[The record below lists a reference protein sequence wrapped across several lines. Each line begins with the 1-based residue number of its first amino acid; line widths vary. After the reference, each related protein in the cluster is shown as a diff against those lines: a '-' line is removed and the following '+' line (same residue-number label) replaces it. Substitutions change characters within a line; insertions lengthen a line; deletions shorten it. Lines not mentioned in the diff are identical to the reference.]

1 MIKNHM
7 PLIIQNILFPL
18 MCYTDED
25 ESLWQTDP
33 QEYIRIK
40 FDVFEDY
47 VSPVIAAQTLLHNVC
62 KKRKDILPKV
72 LGFAIQI
79 LSDPNG
85 DPRNKDGALHMI
97 GAIADILLKK
107 DQYKT
112 NMESML
118 ISYVFPH
125 FQSPLGFLRARACWV
140 LHYFENIKFNNENN
154 LLQALEYLQKCLMN
168 DQELPVKVEAAISI
182 QILLSAQPSAPAIV
196 EPNITQLTLE
206 LLKIIR
212 ETENED
218 LTNVMQK
225 LVCMFHEKLAPIAVE
240 MTQHLAHT
248 FTQLMASNEA
258 EDDEDKALAAMG
270 ILNTIDTILTMMD
283 EQKDIML
290 QLEPIV
296 IQIVVLIFQQEMM
309 ELYEEAFNLI
319 STATTTIISN
329 DMWKVFELIYQV
341 FNKDGFDYFT
351 DMMPSLHNFITV
363 APDAFVSNKNH
374 IVAVYQICKAIMN
387 SDCDE
392 ETECHAAKLLE
403 VMILQFKGKIDEF
416 LMSFVELALTRI
428 TKEVKTDDLKTI
440 CMQVVIAAMYY
451 NPEML
456 FDILNKLQ
464 PPNSEPSLIN
474 HFINQWMQDTHCFLG
489 LHDRK
494 MCVLGLCTLISLN
507 ANQRPG
513 IVNEIAPQI
522 IPSALL
528 LFDGLKE
535 AYKSKANENE
545 GDDSE
550 EEEETDSEDEVED
563 LEDDQDHVLNR
574 EYIDL
579 HGIADQIKQ
588 NCPFKITSATIM
600 EDDDEGES
608 DIGSES
614 EEEDEFE
621 MTALES
627 YTTAIDD
634 DDSPDDEYVIFKELM
649 EKVNQT
655 DPNWYNLLISQ
666 LNAQQQKSI
675 EEIFS
680 LALQRKAARGKQLIR
695 FNIEFFL
702 YDYLI

>member
-107 DQYKT
+107 DQYKN
-112 NMESML
+112 NMENML

-319 STATTTIISN
+319 STATTTVISN

-351 DMMPSLHNFITV
+351 DMMPSLHNFIIV

-416 LMSFVELALTRI
+416 LMSFVELALTRM

-494 MCVLGLCTLISLN
+494 MCVLGLCTLINLN
-507 ANQRPG
+507 ANSRPG

-535 AYKSKANENE
+535 AYKSKANDNE

-649 EKVNQT
+649 EKVRQT

-695 FNIEFFL
+695 FN
-702 YDYLI
+702 

>member
-1 MIKNHM
+1 
-7 PLIIQNILFPL
+7 

-107 DQYKT
+107 DQYKN
-112 NMESML
+112 NMENML

-416 LMSFVELALTRI
+416 LMSFVELALTRM

-494 MCVLGLCTLISLN
+494 MCVLGLCTLINLN
-507 ANQRPG
+507 ANSRPG

-535 AYKSKANENE
+535 AYKSKANDNE

-649 EKVNQT
+649 EKVRQT

-680 LALQRKAARGKQLIR
+680 LALQRKAARGKQLIII
-695 FNIEFFL
+695 N
-702 YDYLI
+702 

>member
-1 MIKNHM
+1 M

-107 DQYKT
+107 DQYKN
-112 NMESML
+112 NMENML

-416 LMSFVELALTRI
+416 LMSFVELALTRM

-535 AYKSKANENE
+535 AYKSKANDNE

-649 EKVNQT
+649 EKVRQT

-680 LALQRKAARGKQLIR
+680 LALQRKAARGKQLIII
-695 FNIEFFL
+695 N
-702 YDYLI
+702 

>member
-107 DQYKT
+107 DQYKN
-112 NMESML
+112 NMENML

-296 IQIVVLIFQQEMM
+296 IQIVVLIFQQEIM

-319 STATTTIISN
+319 STATTTVISN

-392 ETECHAAKLLE
+392 ETECHAVKLLE
-403 VMILQFKGKIDEF
+403 VIILQFKGKIDEF
-416 LMSFVELALTRI
+416 LMSFVELALTRM

-494 MCVLGLCTLISLN
+494 MCVLGLCTLINLN
-507 ANQRPG
+507 ANSRPG

-535 AYKSKANENE
+535 AYKSKATDNE

-649 EKVNQT
+649 EKVRQT

-695 FNIEFFL
+695 FN
-702 YDYLI
+702 

>member
-107 DQYKT
+107 DQYKN
-112 NMESML
+112 NMENML

-319 STATTTIISN
+319 STATTTVISN

-416 LMSFVELALTRI
+416 LMSFVELALTRM

-494 MCVLGLCTLISLN
+494 MCVLGLCTLINLN
-507 ANQRPG
+507 ANSRPG
-513 IVNEIAPQI
+513 IINEIAPQI

-535 AYKSKANENE
+535 AYKSKANDNE

-579 HGIADQIKQ
+579 HGIANQIKQ

-649 EKVNQT
+649 EKVRQT

-695 FNIEFFL
+695 FN
-702 YDYLI
+702 

>member
-107 DQYKT
+107 DQYKN
-112 NMESML
+112 NMENML

-283 EQKDIML
+283 EQKEIML

-319 STATTTIISN
+319 STATTTVISN

-351 DMMPSLHNFITV
+351 DMMPSLHNFIIV

-416 LMSFVELALTRI
+416 LMSFVELALTRM

-494 MCVLGLCTLISLN
+494 MCVLGLCTLINLN
-507 ANQRPG
+507 ANSRPG

-535 AYKSKANENE
+535 AYKSKANDNE

-649 EKVNQT
+649 EKVRQT

-695 FNIEFFL
+695 FN
-702 YDYLI
+702 

>member
-1 MIKNHM
+1 
-7 PLIIQNILFPL
+7 

-107 DQYKT
+107 DQYKN
-112 NMESML
+112 NMENML

-416 LMSFVELALTRI
+416 LMSFVELALTRM

-494 MCVLGLCTLISLN
+494 MCVLGLCTLINLN
-507 ANQRPG
+507 VNSRPG
-513 IVNEIAPQI
+513 IVNEVAPQI

-535 AYKSKANENE
+535 AYKSKANDNE

-649 EKVNQT
+649 EKVRQT

-680 LALQRKAARGKQLIR
+680 LALQRKAARGKQLIII
-695 FNIEFFL
+695 N
-702 YDYLI
+702 